1 MSLSGQVM
9 DWLLYLGFWLTLVYL
24 SWMVVLRSRRE
35 THHEADSGFRILSIA
50 QIYFDLNGHHDVK
63 T

>member
-1 MSLSGQVM
+1 M